1 MLGELGS
8 DQMGEIPEAQQS
20 PGRVPRTLLGHL
32 SLPEAG
38 GSPLSKHKDQI
49 HFFVSVSFSGGR
61 VLLWSRDSRLSFMS
75 RPTWHLSQ
83 DLREMQMEGPGLL
96 L

>member
-20 PGRVPRTLLGHL
+20 PGGVPGTLLGHL
-32 SLPEAG
+32 SLPESG
-38 GSPLSKHKDQI
+38 GSPLSKQKEQI
-49 HFFVSVSFSGGR
+49 HFFVSVSLVG
-61 VLLWSRDSRLSFMS
+61 VLLYSGDSRLSFMS
-75 RPTWHLSQ
+75 GPTWYLSQ
-83 DLREMQMEGPGLL
+83 DLSEMQMEGPGLL